1 MIRYTL
7 RCASEHHFESWFQSA
22 AAFDALSE
30 ADQLTCPDCGDRRI
44 AKAVMAPRVATERTP
59 PRPRPTPAQIAA
71 FRKAIEANS
80 EDVGHRF
87 AAHARAMHLG
97 DEPDRA
103 IRGQATAE
111 EARSL
116 LEDGIAIL
124 PLPGV
129 PKSRAN

>member
-7 RCASEHHFESWFQSA
+7 RCAADHHFESWFQSA

-30 ADQLTCPDCGDRRI
+30 AAQLACPDCGDRRI
-44 AKAVMAPRVATERTP
+44 GKAVMAPRVATDHAP
-59 PRPRPTPAQIAA
+59 HPRPTPAQIAA
-71 FRKAIEANS
+71 FRKVIEANS
-80 EDVGHRF
+80 EDVGRRF
-87 AAHARAMHLG
+87 AARARAMHLG
-97 DEPDRA
+97 DEPDRP
-103 IRGQATAE
+103 IRGQATAD

-129 PKSRAN
+129 PKSQAN

>member
-7 RCASEHHFESWFQSA
+7 RCPSDHQFDSWFHSA
-22 AAFDALSE
+22 AAYDALSE
-30 ADQLTCPDCGDRRI
+30 AAQLACPDCGDRRI
-44 AKAVMAPRVATERTP
+44 QKAVMAPRVATGRAP
-59 PRPRPTPAQIAA
+59 GRSRPTPMQIAA
-71 FRKAIEANS
+71 FRKMIEASS
-80 EDVGHRF
+80 EDVGRRF
-87 AAHARAMHLG
+87 AVHARAMHLG
-97 DEPDRA
+97 DETNRA

-129 PKSRAN
+129 PKTN